1 MSYNSKHTGAQVEAL
16 LDKVDNTYTKAETD
30 GKINDAIAAAITQT
44 LNTAV

>member
-16 LDKVDNTYTKAETD
+16 LDKVENTYTKVETNEQ
-30 GKINDAIAAAITQT
+30 ITAAIAEAITQT